1 MRTSEERIHAILDA
15 DSFVELRRH
24 AETGAAGGYGL
35 IDGRLVYIF
44 AQDPD
49 EHGGSMNLRQAEQ
62 LESLYNM
69 AGRMHAPVMELLDSS
84 GIPLTQAM
92 DALHAAGGAIRR
104 KALLKG
110 QVPTITAVMGTCR

>member
-35 IDGRLVYIF
+35 IDGRIVYIF

-69 AGRMHAPVMELLDSS
+69 AGRMHAPVMEL
-84 GIPLTQAM
+84 
-92 DALHAAGGAIRR
+92 
-104 KALLKG
+104 
-110 QVPTITAVMGTCR
+110 